1 MGAYVATT
9 VGASELMTD
18 DAEEDGAVADG
29 AVAGGGAVGAP
40 PAQPQVEASKGSC
53 EH

>member
-18 DAEEDGAVADG
+18 DAEEDDG
-29 AVAGGGAVGAP
+29 AVAGGVAAVGAP